1 MKTLFRPV
9 LPVLAAALAS
19 SAIAATPTPDG
30 KGSDAVMTTVK
41 DVCLPLL
48 KGAQIASVAKTA
60 GLKNG
65 RDGWVLPI
73 AGKRRIEIEPP
84 DGPNPH
90 VCSATVIHAPGADDQ
105 IVKALTGWA
114 ASQTP
119 GLQPVK
125 SAEKAT
131 GPLYQL
137 TTSSWSGKTADGVL
151 GLSYSE
157 DKTLDGKPVAG
168 NLDQATLAISLTPSP
183 S

>member
-1 MKTLFRPV
+1 MKILFRTV
-9 LPVLAAALAS
+9 LPVVAAAFAS
-19 SAIAATPTPDG
+19 SAIAAPPAPDG
-30 KGSDAVMTTVK
+30 KSPDAVMTTVK

-48 KGAQIASVAKTA
+48 KGTPIAAVAKTT

-73 AGKRRIEIEPP
+73 AGKRHIEIDPP

-90 VCSATVIHAPGADDQ
+90 VCSATVIHAPGEDDS
-105 IVKALTGWA
+105 ILKALTGWV

-119 GLQPVK
+119 ALQPIK
-125 SAEKAT
+125 SGEKAT
-131 GPLYQL
+131 GALYQL
-137 TTSSWSGKTADGVL
+137 TTSSWSGPTAGGVL

-168 NLDQATLAISLTPSP
+168 SLDQATLAISLTPS
-183 S
+183 SS